1 MSLFDT
7 LQNTS
12 AASRLNTVEAAYA
25 GQAGAEANFKG
36 EWNGYDEDG
45 YGTVKI
51 NGNTYNAKDLNLVS
65 ATPNQDV
72 IMRVGKDIKVINY

>member
-1 MSLFDT
+1 MSLFDA

-25 GQAGAEANFKG
+25 GQAGAQANFKG
-36 EWNGYDEDG
+36 EWNGYNSDG

-51 NGNTYNAKDLNLVS
+51 NGNTYSAKDLNLVT
-65 ATPNQDV
+65 ARPKQDV
-72 IMRVGKDIKVINY
+72 IMRVGKDLKAINY